1 MRGAAGKAGVLLALV
16 VAAVALQL
24 SVGLPSQAELRSTL
38 DGLGAWAVPAF
49 IATYVAICLLPAGPT
64 AVMTIARRACCWA
77 SAPGWW
83 PCSARAVVGAVSA
96 FLLSRVLGRD
106 AVRSLTGQRFASLDE
121 RVRANGFATVLLA
134 RLIPLVPFST
144 ANYAFGL
151 TSVST
156 RTYAG
161 ATVLGI
167 VPGTAVYVA
176 VGAFGAEPGSPPFLL
191 AIAALVLLTVLGVWR
206 PAADARWRCTHR
218 RRPVTRTRVTV
229 AGSGRASSSRVR
241 ATAAFETPS
250 LQAG

>member
-1 MRGAAGKAGVLLALV
+1 MSRAVLVKAGVLLALV

-38 DGLGAWAVPAF
+38 DGLGGWGVPAF
-49 IATYVAICLLPAGPT
+49 VAAYAAISLLPAGPT
-64 AVMTIARRACCWA
+64 AVMTVL
-77 SAPGWW
+77 GGLLLGFGTGLV
-83 PCSARAVVGAVSA
+83 AVLGAAAVGAVSA

-121 RVRANGFATVLLA
+121 RVRAHGFATVLLA

-167 VPGTAVYVA
+167 VPGSAVYVA
-176 VGAFGAEPGSPPFLL
+176 VGAFGADPGSPPFLL

-206 PAADARWRCTHR
+206 QRRTRGAAPTDAD
-218 RRPVTRTRVTV
+218 PVTGPV
-229 AGSGRASSSRVR
+229 
-241 ATAAFETPS
+241 
-250 LQAG
+250 

>member
-1 MRGAAGKAGVLLALV
+1 MSRGVLVKAGVLLALV

-38 DGLGAWAVPAF
+38 DGLGGWGVPAF
-49 IATYVAICLLPAGPT
+49 VAAYAAISLLPAGPT
-64 AVMTIARRACCWA
+64 AVMTVL
-77 SAPGWW
+77 GGLLLGFGTGLV
-83 PCSARAVVGAVSA
+83 AVLGAASA

-106 AVRSLTGQRFASLDE
+106 AVRSLTGVRFASLDE
-121 RVRANGFATVLLA
+121 RVRAHGFATVLLA
-134 RLIPLVPFST
+134 RLVPLVPFST

-167 VPGTAVYVA
+167 VPGSSVYVA
-176 VGAFGAEPGSPPFLL
+176 VGAFGTDPGSPPFLL

-206 PAADARWRCTHR
+206 QRRTRGAAPTDAD
-218 RRPVTRTRVTV
+218 PVTGPV
-229 AGSGRASSSRVR
+229 
-241 ATAAFETPS
+241 
-250 LQAG
+250 

>member
-1 MRGAAGKAGVLLALV
+1 MAAY
-16 VAAVALQL
+16 AAI
-24 SVGLPSQAELRSTL
+24 S
-38 DGLGAWAVPAF
+38 
-49 IATYVAICLLPAGPT
+49 LLPAGPT
-64 AVMTIARRACCWA
+64 AVMTVLGGLLLGFGTGLVAVLGA
-77 SAPGWW
+77 
-83 PCSARAVVGAVSA
+83 AVVGAVSA

-121 RVRANGFATVLLA
+121 RVRAHGFATVLLA

-167 VPGTAVYVA
+167 VPGSAVYVA
-176 VGAFGAEPGSPPFLL
+176 VGAFGTDPGSPPFLL

-206 PAADARWRCTHR
+206 QRLTRGAAPTDAD
-218 RRPVTRTRVTV
+218 PVTGPV
-229 AGSGRASSSRVR
+229 
-241 ATAAFETPS
+241 
-250 LQAG
+250 